1 MAELL
6 KDGYRFFVLT
16 PWEGDDTHGLLVV
29 PLSEAQ
35 AWGPPPEH
43 LTPLQLGFDYFGRI
57 KIPYLNHEDSASDF
71 VRDSEAAR
79 GACDAMTQ
87 FLISEI
93 FSGKADPNASTA
105 LAKAAMAHPEIR
117 THPDFS
123 KDMSEAEIAGEIQK
137 AMQEALE
144 DPEVV
149 GHRREIGQA
158 MRELR
163 NLTTPRKPWW
173 RFW

>member
-57 KIPYLNHEDSASDF
+57 RIPYLNHEDSTPNFATE
-71 VRDSEAAR
+71 SESAR
-79 GACDAMTQ
+79 STTNAMSQ
-87 FLISEI
+87 LLISAVLG
-93 FSGKADPNASTA
+93 GKVDAKASA
-105 LAKAAMAHPEIR
+105 ELAKAAMAHPKIQG
-117 THPDFS
+117 HPDFP
-123 KDMSEAEIAGEIQK
+123 KNMSEAEIAAEIQK
-137 AMQEALE
+137 AMKEALE

-149 GHRREIGQA
+149 GHRREMGDA

-163 NLTTPRKPWW
+163 NLTTPKKPWW
-173 RFW
+173 KFW